1 METCACGE
9 NKTFGQLLESYSDT
23 LTGEPLPAA
32 FSMQLF
38 DGLRNTS
45 FCSLYSPSSQP
56 GFTGTC
62 LVSLP
67 LSHKLSMALC
77 RWMLLSVEDLPF
89 GKLSVG
95 IR

>member
-38 DGLRNTS
+38 DGLRNAS
-45 FCSLYSPSSQP
+45 FCSLYSPSSQD
-56 GFTGTC
+56 GFSGTC
-62 LVSLP
+62 LVAFLLNLVMIAFHKQLSLHI
-67 LSHKLSMALC
+67 SHPVPSAL
-77 RWMLLSVEDLPF
+77 
-89 GKLSVG
+89 
-95 IR
+95 

>member
-9 NKTFGQLLESYSDT
+9 DKTFGQLLESYSDA

-45 FCSLYSPSSQP
+45 FCSLYSPSSQQ
-56 GFTGTC
+56 GFSGTC
-62 LVSLP
+62 LVCHYLSRKTIAFANVQLILQGLFSTCP
-67 LSHKLSMALC
+67 L
-77 RWMLLSVEDLPF
+77 
-89 GKLSVG
+89 
-95 IR
+95 